1 MLTKRDFLGAT
12 AGAFAAPLIY
22 VRPVSAQTTAISLR
36 LDWTFYGTHAPF
48 FLASENGL
56 YRAEGLSVTIG
67 EGSGSGNTARLL
79 AQGQDQIAFLDFGT
93 MVKGIGGG
101 MPIKAIFGVHQ
112 RSPMIIISMA
122 DAPVRSPKELEGKVI
137 AMAPAESTAQMFPV
151 LLSASG
157 ADASKISVLSP
168 AVGAKTALLLQRR
181 ADAITGVNYFQIP
194 VMEAQG
200 AKLFS
205 FSYADFGVSALE
217 GGIAANANWL
227 AANPDSARRFI
238 RATQKAFD
246 LAKANPSE
254 AINAAIKA
262 RPELARNREVSLRQL
277 QLSIEAMSTQSTKG
291 FATGKMSDV
300 DWSKMVEQLVL
311 SKQIPQ
317 SIILNR
323 LFTNDFVPG

>member
-1 MLTKRDFLGAT
+1 MFTKRDFLGAV
-12 AGAFAAPLIY
+12 AGVVAAPLVH
-22 VRPVSAQTTAISLR
+22 VRQASAQTTTINLR

-48 FLASENGL
+48 FLASETGL
-56 YRAEGLSVTIG
+56 YRAEGLNVVIG
-67 EGSGSGNTARLL
+67 EGSGSGTTARLL

-194 VMEAQG
+194 AMEAQG

-205 FSYADFGVSALE
+205 FYYADFGVSALE
-217 GGIAANANWL
+217 GGIAANVSWL
-227 AANPDSARRFI
+227 AANPDTARKFI

-246 LAKANPSE
+246 MAKANPAG
-254 AINAAIKA
+254 AIDAAIKM
-262 RPELARNREVSLRQL
+262 RPELARNRDVAIRQL
-277 QLSIEAMSTQSTKG
+277 QLSIEAMSTPGTKG
-291 FATGKMSDV
+291 FPTGRMSDA
-300 DWSKMVEQLVL
+300 DWTKMVEQLVA
-311 SKQIPQ
+311 SKQIPD
-317 SIILNR
+317 SIPLSR
-323 LFTNDFVPG
+323 LFTNEFVPG